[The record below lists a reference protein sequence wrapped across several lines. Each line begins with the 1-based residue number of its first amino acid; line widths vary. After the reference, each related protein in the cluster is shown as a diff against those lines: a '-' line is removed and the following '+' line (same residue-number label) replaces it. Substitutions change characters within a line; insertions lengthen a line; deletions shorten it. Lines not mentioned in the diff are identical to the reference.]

1 MKLLKNENDVNLL
14 NEAVNKCSGAVVVRS
29 MDGREEFNL
38 KSQLS
43 RMVAIKKMSQ
53 DNGDE
58 YEMFCMDRSDL
69 GYMLNFYSQIRN
81 RTPQAAIA
89 T

>member
-14 NEAVNKCSGAVVVRS
+14 NEAVDKCSCDVVVRS

-81 RTPQAAIA
+81 RTPQAVM
-89 T
+89 TT